1 MKEMENE
8 VEKILAFVP
17 KGRREKARE
26 AVEEALARAEN
37 RPVEIEVPEAEVV
50 KRYKATEAVEVVRCR
65 KEILLHCANYWIV
78 VRPGSVDNF
87 TGGALYQALKWYCD
101 SIDDMDAADERERG
115 LDESFRSLMVMLL
128 TLPLEIF
135 GDTQYASDMAVAVMR
150 EKRKY
155 YERLLAKARE
165 RGLAPETEADAKA
178 NAEFME
184 RVQKVGAVV
193 DGLMKLG
200 ADDNEG

>member
-1 MKEMENE
+1 MKEMKNE

-17 KGRREKARE
+17 KGKQEKARE
-26 AVEEALARAEN
+26 VVEEAITRAEN
-37 RPVEIEVPEAEVV
+37 RPVEIEVPESEVV
-50 KRYKATEAVEVVRCR
+50 KRYNVTDAIEVVKCR
-65 KEILLHCANYWIV
+65 KEVLLHCANYWLV
-78 VRPGSVDNF
+78 VRPGSANNF
-87 TGGALYQALKWYCD
+87 AGGSLYQALQWYCD
-101 SIDDMDAADERERG
+101 SIDGADEAGEEGRK

-135 GDTQYASDMAVAVMR
+135 GDTQYAADLATAVMR

-155 YERLLAKARE
+155 YERLLEKAHE
-165 RGLAPETEADAKA
+165 RGVTPETEADAEV

-193 DGLMKLG
+193 NGLMKLG
-200 ADDNEG
+200 EDDNEG